1 MADGEEDLQQEEDLH
16 ADPLDS
22 QIADKEVDLQQE
34 EDLHADP
41 LDSHRADEEE
51 DLQQDLEDQMLRVLL
66 MSQLGGQTYMAGEK
80 PAAAVS
86 EAIAAQICQRQAGTG
101 LAAVGGTLQLCQPS
115 VSLIQKWKT
124 RTPNHN
130 NNNNNHNGPGIFE
143 SAFAGCPAE
152 EPAVVVVAASRMGR
166 HCCSCSRGF
175 RCPVLLLLLLWLLL
189 LLLLQVPSSGRR
201 WTGTVIA
208 AVAVVVVVVVARAL
222 RRRRP
227 PVSRIP
233 IWLTSCCCCCYCFVC
248 CCCSCC
254 C

>member
-1 MADGEEDLQQEEDLH
+1 MADEEEDLQQEEDMHADHLDFQIADKEVDLQQTEDLHADPLDSQTAVKEEDLQQEEDLHADPLDSQLAGEEDDLQQEEDLH

-41 LDSHRADEEE
+41 LDFHRADEEE

-86 EAIAAQICQRQAGTG
+86 EAVAAQICQRQAGTG

-166 HCCSCSRGF
+166 HCCSCG
-175 RCPVLLLLLLWLLL
+175 
-189 LLLLQVPSSGRR
+189 
-201 WTGTVIA
+201 
-208 AVAVVVVVVVARAL
+208 
-222 RRRRP
+222 
-227 PVSRIP
+227 
-233 IWLTSCCCCCYCFVC
+233 
-248 CCCSCC
+248 
-254 C
+254 